1 MENVV
6 ADSYDLTIYGLEPD
20 GYVKAMRAG
29 TIDLFERELVLG
41 GEGVNLEVE
50 IAANGGKIEGEVTR
64 SGGAAVSGAQVVL
77 MPISGRNGMILS
89 KQTVADESG
98 HFLLRGIA
106 PGSYELYSWAEIENG
121 RWWDAEF
128 LASVKNRATSL
139 KVEGTATAAVKLT
152 IIE

>member
-1 MENVV
+1 
-6 ADSYDLTIYGLEPD
+6 
-20 GYVKAMRAG
+20 
-29 TIDLFERELVLG
+29 
-41 GEGVNLEVE
+41 
-50 IAANGGKIEGEVTR
+50 
-64 SGGAAVSGAQVVL
+64 
-77 MPISGRNGMILS
+77 MILS

-98 HFLLRGIA
+98 HFLLRGVA

-128 LASVKNRATSL
+128 LASVKNRATPL